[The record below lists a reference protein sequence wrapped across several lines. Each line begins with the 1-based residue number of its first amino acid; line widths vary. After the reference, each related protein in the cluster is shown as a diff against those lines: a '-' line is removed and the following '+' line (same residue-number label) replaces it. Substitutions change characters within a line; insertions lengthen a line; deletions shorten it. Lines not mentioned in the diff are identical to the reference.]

1 MEFSDDIQIRRE
13 KWIEICTNMP
23 SIGLDIPEKIAFKVS
38 NVEES
43 RKFMAKLRQNYRPL
57 SVNLRLSTK

>member
-1 MEFSDDIQIRRE
+1 
-13 KWIEICTNMP
+13 MP